1 MLKSVKLIGII
12 LVVLF
17 VSDRAIYQLLKTLD
31 KDIYTGL
38 AVGKVNSFLKH
49 KDAVD
54 VLVFGSSRA
63 AHHVD
68 FTTLNTPYYN
78 AGQDAT
84 KIGFASALMSTL
96 KKRGQTILVH
106 IDPDVLFAADYD
118 GESDAQLL
126 AFHAL
131 KNNDIAGFF
140 DSYFKEE
147 STLGKI
153 SHSYAANGKIL
164 SIIKNSIAKGHD
176 YTAQNGYEP
185 LFPTEEQALTFQQ
198 ILSKS
203 STDPNQVDEEM
214 ATKVNPRS
222 EMFIDHIIQMAQK
235 NESKLIFFTSPSL
248 LKVDMNVKDRTK
260 TFFKT
265 KNIPYWDHGDFFK
278 SLVYTD
284 WKDETHLSDK
294 GAKRYSKYLIT
305 ELLPYLENTAK

>member
-1 MLKSVKLIGII
+1 M

-17 VSDRAIYQLLKTLD
+17 IADRAIYQLLHTLD

-38 AVGKVNSFLKH
+38 AVGKINSFLKR
-49 KDAVD
+49 KDTVD

-68 FTTLNTPYYN
+68 LTTLSTANFN

-84 KIGFASALMSTL
+84 KIGFASALVATL
-96 KKRGQTILVH
+96 KKKGQTILVH
-106 IDPDVLFAADYD
+106 IDHDVLYATDYD
-118 GESDAQLL
+118 GQNDAQLL

-131 KNNDIAGFF
+131 KNDEIARFF

-164 SIIKNSIAKGHD
+164 SIIKNRFVKGHD
-176 YTAQNGYEP
+176 YAAQNGYEP
-185 LFPTEEQALTFQQ
+185 LVPTEEQAATFQQ
-198 ILSKS
+198 ILDKNGPGQN
-203 STDPNQVDEEM
+203 TLGM
-214 ATKVNPRS
+214 AMTKVNPKS
-222 EMFIDHIIQMAQK
+222 EMFIDYIVRKAQK
-235 NESKLIFFTSPSL
+235 NDSKLIFFTSPSL

-260 TFFKT
+260 TFFET

-294 GAKRYSKYLIT
+294 GAKEYSKYLIT
-305 ELLPYLENTAK
+305 ELLPYVESTAK